1 MGKGYNEL
9 ENMGIAAFFS
19 IVNEPMDLQYAI
31 NNAFEL
37 IEISTQEIYKA
48 ISLWLENNMF
58 KDKVDLVIIGAGIIG
73 LATANEIIKTKKNI
87 KILLVEKSSGVASQQ
102 SGHNSGVI
110 HSGIYYK
117 PGSFKA

>member
-1 MGKGYNEL
+1 
-9 ENMGIAAFFS
+9 
-19 IVNEPMDLQYAI
+19 
-31 NNAFEL
+31 
-37 IEISTQEIYKA
+37 
-48 ISLWLENNMF
+48 MF
-58 KDKVDLVIIGAGIIG
+58 KDKVDLVIIGGGIIG

-117 PGSFKA
+117 PGSFKAKFCVEGRASMTEFCEKNDIPVWTCGKLIVATEKSDVER